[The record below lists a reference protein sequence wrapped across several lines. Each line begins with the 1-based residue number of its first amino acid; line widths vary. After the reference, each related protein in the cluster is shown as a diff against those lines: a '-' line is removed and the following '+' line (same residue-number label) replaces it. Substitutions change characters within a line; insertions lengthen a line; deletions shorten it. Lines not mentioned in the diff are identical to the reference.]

1 MVNRTSF
8 FGEGL
13 FETFKVENGKLPPTF
28 ELHYER
34 LKEGAVFFDIPY
46 PSFGIFKNFVENRVR
61 FTKNFGGPFYV
72 KVVLLSIGDPYFGGK
87 VTDYKLHIT
96 VKPFNPPK
104 GDLVLTISPYRRH
117 SQNPL
122 WRFKTTNY
130 LFNVLVKKEA
140 TKRGFYDA
148 LILNER
154 GNITETSSANFYCLK
169 DGILITPPLEDGLL
183 PGVTRRVL
191 LEKGKAVEG
200 IVSLEDLKRYE
211 KFFISNALL
220 GLRECF
226 LEETS

>member
-1 MVNRTSF
+1 MVNRTTF

-28 ELHYER
+28 GLHYER

-46 PSFGIFKNFVENRVR
+46 PSFGIFKNFVENRIR
-61 FTKNFGGPFYV
+61 FTKNFGEPFYV
-72 KVVLLSIGDPYFGGK
+72 KVVLLSIGEPYFGGK
-87 VTDYKLHIT
+87 ATDYKLHIT
-96 VKPFNPPK
+96 VKPFYPPK
-104 GDLVLTISPYRRH
+104 GALVLTISPFRRH
-117 SQNPL
+117 SKNPL

-154 GNITETSSANFYCLK
+154 GNITETSSANFYCLRE
-169 DGILITPPLEDGLL
+169 GTLITPPAEEGLL
-183 PGVTRRVL
+183 PGITRRVL

-200 IVSLEDLKRYE
+200 LVSLEDLKRCE

-220 GLRECF
+220 GLKKVKLSVNR
-226 LEETS
+226 